1 MLNLN
6 QIDAHLDKLTEITK
20 EIDQIKLL
28 EEIAKKSTA
37 NDLRTF
43 VRLIKKD
50 LKIDAM
56 AKIILDSIA
65 PNAYQAFQV
74 SRDLKDVIKRASERS
89 HKTGLEKSLSIK
101 VNLMTPIK
109 PMLADACKSVEQAFA
124 KCKNSILAEI
134 KYDGRRSPLNKC
146 IITLKTKK
154 LIVFLFDLQ
163 ASDFKF
169 IK

>member
-74 SRDLKDVIKRASERS
+74 SRDLKDVIQRASERS

-154 LIVFLFDLQ
+154 LILFYSICRR
-163 ASDFKF
+163 ATSSS
-169 IK
+169 